1 VRLFK
6 RKQPVGSP
14 CPRCSQLVA
23 DNRDECPMCG
33 WDVRETYQG
42 PTFSL
47 HPDMTEEVVVEPR
60 EG

>member
-14 CPRCSQLVA
+14 CPRCSQLVS
-23 DNRDECPMCG
+23 DTCVECPMCG

-42 PTFSL
+42 PAFSQ
-47 HPDMTEEVVVEPR
+47 HSETPEGVVAEPR
-60 EG
+60 ES